1 MMNDKHYPHA
11 FLDWSSP
18 VHAARPTAGEVGWRG
33 SRRMRL
39 EVRACVFVSTLLL
52 IACGSRRTETGETNG
67 ACDDNCTRADPA
79 PCASGACS
87 DDAGDGR
94 VTSDDNAAS
103 SETGGSADEW
113 ASFPVGTNGGD
124 AVTRDVVTG
133 DSQTSAG
140 CVVASV
146 EYPAGALVPLDGC
159 GASVCTCDASGAL
172 VDCSEASEACTL
184 DGTGPIRPCDELFP
198 EFERFD
204 AKTPDDGY
212 IIGETLF
219 LNVPHPS
226 GCSRPEYHLCF
237 VAQQEARHRYDLYL
251 LHEAEPDCSGPVQD
265 SLQFDLTPMRD
276 DLTSRFEAI
285 DGYILTQYGVYT
297 FGDLT
302 CTQREWAAG
311 VDVADV
317 LRSIDD
323 SCSTD
328 DDCVSTQFS
337 AGCTEACNVV
347 SRVDQL
353 FVLEQLNEVLE
364 AGACAGYVEQGC
376 SPQFPQCE
384 PQPAVCTGGY
394 CQLATP

>member
-1 MMNDKHYPHA
+1 MMNDKHNISA
-11 FLDWSSP
+11 TLDRASSLGS
-18 VHAARPTAGEVGWRG
+18 ARPTVGDPGRGG
-33 SRRMRL
+33 SRRTRL
-39 EVRACVFVSTLLL
+39 EVRACVLVGTLLL

-67 ACDDNCTRADPA
+67 ECDDCTSAEPA
-79 PCASGACS
+79 PCESGACI

-94 VTSDDNAAS
+94 DTSNEVAAS
-103 SETGGSADEW
+103 SETGGSPDDW
-113 ASFPVGTNGGD
+113 ASLPAGTNGGGPT
-124 AVTRDVVTG
+124 AG
-133 DSQTSAG
+133 DTQPSAA

-146 EYPAGALVPLDGC
+146 EYPQGALVPLDGC

-172 VDCSEASEACTL
+172 VDCSEASGACAF

-237 VAQQEARHRYDLYL
+237 VAQQEAPHRYDLYL

-276 DLTSRFEAI
+276 DLTERFEAI

-317 LRSIDD
+317 LGRIDG

-328 DDCVSTQFS
+328 DDCVSTHFS

-364 AGACAGYVEQGC
+364 AGACAGYVELGC